1 MPSIK
6 LSDSQKLDVSSFKT
20 DKGEF
25 FLNIRKFYKT
35 KSSEDWLPTK
45 QGLTIPVGK
54 ARKFRDAVKDE
65 ALNIEDRAVELETK
79 GVSKKKRK

>member
-6 LSDSQKLDVSSFKT
+6 LSDSQKLDVSSFKNE
-20 DKGEF
+20 KGEL

-65 ALNIEDRAVELETK
+65 ASNIEERAVELSPK
-79 GVSKKKRK
+79 GTTKKKRK